1 MKLSKETEQL
11 IVELYQEGEKAHEIQ
26 KALGIAGNVM
36 YGVLRKHGVELRRPA
51 ASEARQNSKA
61 SRKGAKTKRCPVCKA
76 SNNPANAKFCC
87 MCGADIRSETD
98 IVLEKLDKAMT
109 TCIKLLPANATDE
122 VLDAMRQAKLQI
134 ERAAK

>member
-1 MKLSKETEQL
+1 MKLSKETERL
-11 IVELYQEGEKAHEIQ
+11 IVELYQEGEKAQEIQ
-26 KALGIAGNVM
+26 KALGISGSVM
-36 YGVLRKHGVELRRPA
+36 YDVLRKNNVEPR
-51 ASEARQNSKA
+51 
-61 SRKGAKTKRCPVCKA
+61 RKGNYSKGGYQKKRGKTKRCPVCKA
-76 SNNPANAKFCC
+76 TNNPANAKFCC

-109 TCIKLLPANATDE
+109 ACIKLLPTNATEE